1 MKIKYNKIENSI
13 EIKDGLKNQ
22 YMLLKFVMITNLL
35 NALLNLYDV
44 RDTGIGFIEII
55 WMILGIVSIVMM
67 FVFIAKRSTLE
78 NVPIEKIKRLKEK
91 TFFGRKR
98 FSLELVDGKRRNLM
112 ELKTQA
118 EIDQL
123 RKVISDRCIQN

>member
-1 MKIKYNKIENSI
+1 MKIKYNEIENSI

-22 YMLLKFVMITNLL
+22 YMLLKFIMALNLL
-35 NALLNLYDV
+35 NAGLNLSDV
-44 RDTGIGFIEII
+44 KETGIGFIEIF
-55 WMILGIVSIVMM
+55 WMILGILSIFMIY
-67 FVFIAKRSTLE
+67 VFITKKSTLE

-91 TFFGRKR
+91 SFFGKKR
-98 FSLELVDGKRRNLM
+98 FSLELIDGKRRNLM
-112 ELKTQA
+112 ELKTQS